1 MNNNTEE
8 NSINENDL
16 PVLEPPPGFEDECM
30 FSVNDHYY
38 DDPYS
43 EGEEDDSECKLI
55 LDVANKFAESMVE
68 SIFSLVFQP
77 RVKLRSKKSPTR
89 ETPPQ
94 SIFGNDEYSVPIDSL
109 INRKHKES
117 RTMTVGHARHSIAV
131 PNSDSSEPI
140 HMTLEEVRCYL
151 QEFEGNTSRTRPWM
165 FVPSKSVDVSDSK
178 RKTCFFWT
186 PEEKKRNRKSLSV
199 TAAGIKQALFS
210 VFRIP
215 SHHHLPHGHADSSS
229 NQVCPTGWTFSL
241 PDKSSG
247 ESTSPHQRRALP
259 PLPQEPV
266 GFVRVPRST
275 PIQHLDLARDI
286 VDNHDTFE
294 ASINSL
300 SEGNLDVSSSSN
312 NMDFAASIEEVK
324 DHGWYWGPLSGEAAE
339 KILSNEPDGS
349 FLVRDSSDDHYIF
362 SLSFKLN
369 GGVRHV
375 RIEHDHGIWIFF
387 FFFYQLFTL
396 FRSEL
401 SWDRCL
407 HGSSFGALILIC
419 RIILWWNSNLWRLTL
434 VENYMNYY
442 LILRLTTSSILP
454 DFFCLK
460 YLRNNTSLSVP
471 IVVNIFSRRNLTRIP
486 RPRRKCN
493 W

>member
-375 RIEHDHGIWIFF
+375 RIEHDHGNFSF
-387 FFFYQLFTL
+387 GSVAR
-396 FRSEL
+396 FRSQTMVEFIDKAIEHSRSGRFL
-401 SWDRCL
+401 FFL
-407 HGSSFGALILIC
+407 HRRPTHGPTRVQLLHPVSRFRQVQSLQHIC
-419 RIILWWNSNLWRLTL
+419 RFVILKFVRRDQISLLPLPKRLREYLNTAH
-434 VENYMNYY
+434 YY
-442 LILRLTTSSILP
+442 SEQLQVTMHSP
-454 DFFCLK
+454 
-460 YLRNNTSLSVP
+460 
-471 IVVNIFSRRNLTRIP
+471 
-486 RPRRKCN
+486 
-493 W
+493 